1 MERTKHEMALM
12 SQIAN
17 LRQSLRAKEQEL
29 REERIRKCGV
39 NIGDI
44 VLYRGEEFRV
54 AGIDVT
60 EYRMWLIGNPR
71 KKNGEFGNAVR
82 NLYTDWTLASQAAE
96 ERKS

>member
-17 LRQSLRAKEQEL
+17 LRQKLRDKEREL
-29 REERIRKCGV
+29 RNERIRKAGV

-44 VLYRGEEFRV
+44 VLHRGEEFRV
-54 AGIDVT
+54 AGIEVSA
-60 EYRMWLIGNPR
+60 YSMWLTVNPR

-82 NLYTDWTLASQAAE
+82 NLYTNWTLANQAKEDA
-96 ERKS
+96 